1 MSRIPIWKDGDP
13 AMPEGVREAIDYA
26 KGGIGFALNV
36 QREMANNSKIL
47 EGPGSE
53 NIKDVVSRIGVKR
66 RLTRKE

>member
-1 MSRIPIWKDGDP
+1 
-13 AMPEGVREAIDYA
+13 MPEGVREAIDYA
-26 KGGIGFALNV
+26 KGGTGFALNV